1 LGPLREASLRKRGRS
16 FRNDDPKFPNPNL
29 EPIVAV
35 SPGEAWWRCAA
46 PSAPPRTS
54 TSCQSSI
61 VRRCV
66 TLLSPRPCH
75 GSPYFPTLEA
85 LYCFLPSQVC
95 GASHEKDKF
104 MNTHYYKIDRPRA
117 LRSLSHFEKP
127 VDREMCSS
135 LRRYAACFRACVM
148 YVNGRCSLPA
158 TALFVCGPSR
168 NCLSG
173 RCSATVRCRPVCS
186 CRSSRAL
193 RVVAMRC
200 PFV

>member
-1 LGPLREASLRKRGRS
+1 M
-16 FRNDDPKFPNPNL
+16 
-29 EPIVAV
+29 
-35 SPGEAWWRCAA
+35 
-46 PSAPPRTS
+46 
-54 TSCQSSI
+54 
-61 VRRCV
+61 
-66 TLLSPRPCH
+66 
-75 GSPYFPTLEA
+75 
-85 LYCFLPSQVC
+85 PSQVC

-168 NCLSG
+168 SCLSG
-173 RCSATVRCRPVCS
+173 RCSAIVRCRPVCS

-193 RVVAMRC
+193 SCCRHALSVCVSGSCAADGPCWGLVCGPCGVRASPC
-200 PFV
+200 ASVYTYIHYIGLACQLSGPRPDRLFCFSNI

>member
-1 LGPLREASLRKRGRS
+1 M
-16 FRNDDPKFPNPNL
+16 
-29 EPIVAV
+29 
-35 SPGEAWWRCAA
+35 
-46 PSAPPRTS
+46 
-54 TSCQSSI
+54 
-61 VRRCV
+61 
-66 TLLSPRPCH
+66 
-75 GSPYFPTLEA
+75 
-85 LYCFLPSQVC
+85 PSQVC

-193 RVVAMRC
+193 SCCRHALSVCVSGSCAADGPCWGLVCGPCGVRASPC
-200 PFV
+200 ASVYTYIHYIGLACQLSGPRPDRLFCFSNI

>member
-1 LGPLREASLRKRGRS
+1 ML
-16 FRNDDPKFPNPNL
+16 
-29 EPIVAV
+29 
-35 SPGEAWWRCAA
+35 
-46 PSAPPRTS
+46 
-54 TSCQSSI
+54 
-61 VRRCV
+61 
-66 TLLSPRPCH
+66 
-75 GSPYFPTLEA
+75 
-85 LYCFLPSQVC
+85 SQVC

-168 NCLSG
+168 
-173 RCSATVRCRPVCS
+173 S
-186 CRSSRAL
+186 CRVRPLQCDRTMPPRVLVPQLARSFVLSPCAVCLLCEWLVCRRWAL
-193 RVVAMRC
+193 LGPCLWALWRSCIFYMICVCAFTSYKEYLYT
-200 PFV
+200 PAPH